1 MKNIYTHVIDRKNA
15 LYGALGVL
23 LITPGSA
30 FAQGSGINGLGTN
43 LKTQFQAL
51 WNIGSWLFMAVG
63 IFYVGTGIMRLKAA
77 VDSQGQQVKYSEG
90 IWRIGLGSAFLM
102 MDFIINSM
110 IGTVT
115 GTNGSI
121 TNTGG
126 NLFE

>member
-1 MKNIYTHVIDRKNA
+1 MKNIYTHVVERKYA
-15 LYGALGVL
+15 LYGALGAI
-23 LITPGSA
+23 LITPSVA
-30 FAQGSGINGLGTN
+30 LAQGINGLGTN

-115 GTNGSI
+115 GTDGSI
-121 TNTGG
+121 SNEGG